1 MKQDPPPE
9 DEVPEPGDTVI
20 TLNADG
26 VPIIYTEP
34 PRKGKGSVGRRSGSE
49 PQRQQRS
56 RRSR

>member
-1 MKQDPPPE
+1 MTKQDPPPE

-34 PRKGKGSVGRRSGSE
+34 EPKKGKGSGGRNVG
-49 PQRQQRS
+49 PQRT
-56 RRSR
+56 RRTR